1 MTTDSLETPA
11 ACASDTLNAVF
22 LSSVKADGDM
32 GRERAIRT
40 SCVPAGTEAAVDS
53 EMQSAFSA
61 LHLHAPMLV
70 LEEGEVEPAPH
81 FVQSEAPASANFPA
95 SQSEQVLADVAP
107 KESEYLPDEQLEQ
120 VAEPTDALY
129 LPAVQLVHEP
139 PSGPLKPALHLHA
152 LMLVLEEG
160 AVEPAPHFVQSEA
173 PASANFPAGHWVQ
186 VLSDKAPVDA
196 EDVPDW
202 HLVHSAA
209 PMLGE
214 NVPTGHAC
222 LSLANPGQ

>member
-11 ACASDTLNAVF
+11 ACASEDLNAVC

-40 SCVPAGTEAAVDS
+40 S
-53 EMQSAFSA
+53 F
-61 LHLHAPMLV
+61 
-70 LEEGEVEPAPH
+70 
-81 FVQSEAPASANFPA
+81 N
-95 SQSEQVLADVAP
+95 
-107 KESEYLPDEQLEQ
+107 
-120 VAEPTDALY
+120 
-129 LPAVQLVHEP
+129 
-139 PSGPLKPALHLHA
+139 
-152 LMLVLEEG
+152 
-160 AVEPAPHFVQSEA
+160 
-173 PASANFPAGHWVQ
+173 WVQ
-186 VLSDKAPVDA
+186 VLSDKAPVDV